1 MLSGLG
7 GVLGAY
13 FGGAWASRYAADN
26 ERLQLAA
33 IAVAYCV
40 LAVVMASTFIVS
52 NLYVA
57 FGCFGL
63 ATFGASAAIGPLFAT
78 IQTMV
83 PERMRAMSIALIYL
97 FANLIGLGLGPLTAG
112 ALSDA
117 LRPIFGEE
125 SLRYALLALCPG
137 YLWAGWY
144 LWRARWTVMTELAH
158 PRTPQQPL
166 TV

>member
-1 MLSGLG
+1 
-7 GVLGAY
+7 
-13 FGGAWASRYAADN
+13 
-26 ERLQLAA
+26 
-33 IAVAYCV
+33 
-40 LAVVMASTFIVS
+40 
-52 NLYVA
+52 
-57 FGCFGL
+57 
-63 ATFGASAAIGPLFAT
+63 
-78 IQTMV
+78 
-83 PERMRAMSIALIYL
+83 MSIALIYL